1 MSVCSTA
8 GCRHPAQPGGRC
20 HRCQPNP
27 QQALFADPPKC
38 RACQATQEADCRWQR
53 ENEHLRAI
61 ERDRRPKTCLAPRY
75 DPATA
80 PLPAGY

>member
-1 MSVCSTA
+1 MSGTPEISA
-8 GCRHPAQPGGRC
+8 RPEPLFDQPSV
-20 HRCQPNP
+20 
-27 QQALFADPPKC
+27 C
-38 RACQATQEADCRWQR
+38 RACKATHERDCRWQR
-53 ENEHLRAI
+53 DNEHLRAF